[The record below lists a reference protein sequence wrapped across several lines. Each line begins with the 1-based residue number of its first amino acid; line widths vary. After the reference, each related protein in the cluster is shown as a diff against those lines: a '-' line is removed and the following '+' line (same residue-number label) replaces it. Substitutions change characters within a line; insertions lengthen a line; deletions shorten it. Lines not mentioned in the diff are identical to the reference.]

1 MFDKDNKFGFISNN
15 ESNNNIEGLD
25 NIKSDIKNIKNDVD
39 ELNTQYKDI
48 VSKIE
53 NGNIGN
59 NIEPQLMD
67 MPRIYFSEGTL
78 PTSKTATV
86 MKFDYYSKT
95 NEYHGYVDIKC
106 QGNSSMAYPKK
117 NFTIKP
123 YKDKAKTSKLKIDFK
138 GWGKQ
143 SKFVLKANWIDI
155 SHLRNVVSARL
166 WGDVVKTRSDYA
178 TALPELLRTS
188 PNQGAIDGFPVLVYA
203 NGVYQGRYTLNIP
216 KDGWMSNMDDALD
229 THCILCGEN
238 YGSGCFRAAPVI
250 DGTDWSDE
258 LHDVVPA
265 TIKTSW
271 TNVINFVMTSSDAE
285 FKANLSNY
293 FDVNSLIDYLLY
305 GIVSTGLDAF
315 GKNQI
320 YFTYDGIKWIASMYD
335 LDSTWGL
342 WWNGQSFVSTS
353 YAREEFQDLKDE
365 GNGVTK
371 QGNLLYLRL
380 QQLFIPQ
387 LKTRYTELRKDVLSV
402 SHIIQKF
409 EEFNDICPKDIVQE
423 DYASTTGE
431 GKFTGI
437 PSKTTNN
444 IQQLRSYINARLT
457 YVDGYIN
464 ALQEDTPCTNITLNN
479 ATLSFTTDAAQTL
492 TATLTPT
499 DTTDKVVWSVSPTGI
514 CTVED
519 GVVTAIKNGTC
530 VITATC
536 GSHSATCNVTVNLP
550 SVACTSIALD
560 KTALQLGTI
569 ESSTP
574 DTETNLLEGLSWK
587 DGQLNDNTGIMGTGT
602 DKCIANIPIPATGL
616 YTLSCSVKYTYPKIF
631 LYNNDNQLIR
641 SNIGNNNN
649 NSLSIYVYEPNCH
662 ISISLFPNS
671 LEFSENNV
679 TLKYTHNMADTPN
692 KDTDIQASA
701 IANFNLLITSG
712 DYKII
717 ELYADKVYTDI
728 AALKLGS
735 TTYKLYNWNVV
746 SGKNLGANANDAAI
760 SITRMN
766 NGYCT
771 KGEWA
776 GKTFFNIAV
785 PSTWGDTKEDIINY
799 IQTNNIAVIM
809 NPSEY
814 LNSADKIG
822 STTINSYQ
830 LKPTIQPNNC
840 TDIVEW
846 STSPEGIV
854 TANNGL
860 VKAVRNGEA
869 VVTATCGTKSAT
881 CNVTVSGISTNIL
894 YTLPQETTFNGTS
907 DYIDTGVQLFK
918 TDQDF
923 TITMDVTADNDQ
935 VQDTACIF
943 HCMKEAS
950 PYPGITF
957 HKSGASKFGL
967 APGNNTSAMTDLI
980 DYGQRAKVVI
990 VKNGTTMKVYTSNG
1004 TNKESAYNFTSIEQ
1018 TLLLG
1023 AYQPISGNKGR
1034 FFKGTI
1040 YEFSIIKGAYTAEQ
1054 ISEYLG
1060 KIPDGKRV
1068 FKIDST
1074 CMNTESNKLTDSI
1087 SGIAATLG
1095 GAPTVRDNQIVF
1107 TENDKFNFDLNSL
1120 NLSNNNRTFRIK
1132 FTPTTFD
1139 TNTRCIYT
1147 IGVNTTDWNGLTSA
1161 YITNEKLIMQHG
1173 SKLINNSTVAVGGSN
1188 GNRLPE
1194 APAINTEYEIVI
1206 TEQVNTGNVRWF
1218 VNGTL
1223 VQDGTTTLYSPLVL
1237 GNTEG
1242 NNRFV
1247 GSYSLIEIYG
1257 GFCDTYEDFTN
1268 MANTKQSSAVYSLA
1282 TPTTFNGTSDF
1293 IDTGVKLFDTAKD
1306 FTIYIDFTE
1315 GTGNEKNSTI
1325 FHCINEQSPYRGLNL
1340 ANGGDNTYFLGG
1352 QNANVVGHGYVS
1364 NIATGKYLIEFK
1376 NGVISRAF
1384 SSTGE
1389 LTVAKD
1395 AKTNSPYEQF
1405 NQNLLLGCY
1414 QTTDGTKGRYWNGT
1428 INKFNVW
1435 FRTLTTEEINALLV

>member
-1 MFDKDNKFGFISNN
+1 MANNDYITTDCKLTVSKNTAKLDEEIFLYKNDRNIKLLIEIVDNKYRYKSDDLSNLLVKYKASYAQVKWYKNAEVKKEFPIQATDDGKVVFVIEGQLIDEDTELGDYDLQLRLLNESQESIRSLPIIKGAVHILKPLFEEGDIATVNSAVADVSMLSLDGDAIDTYNSDGTYNQTNWGNGDVISSAKLNKLEKVAKDNVDKVNKMPAKSIVEGGKIYLAKEDGTKLDSGTELPAGGSTIEVVNN
-15 ESNNNIEGLD
+15 LESDSTTAALSAAQG
-25 NIKSDIKNIKNDVD
+25 KA
-39 ELNTQYKDI
+39 LNTQYKDI
-48 VSKIE
+48 ASKIE
-53 NGNIGN
+53 SGNIGN
-59 NIEPQLMD
+59 NVEPQLMD

-106 QGNSSMAYPKK
+106 QGTSSMSYPKK
-117 NFTIKP
+117 NFTIKL
-123 YKDKAKTSKLKIDFK
+123 YTDKAKTKKLKVDFK

-155 SHLRNVVSARL
+155 THARNVVSARI
-166 WGDVVKTRSDYA
+166 WGDIVKSRSDYA
-178 TALPELLRTS
+178 TAIPELLRTS
-188 PNQGAIDGFPVLVYA
+188 PNQGAVDGFPVTVYG
-203 NGVYQGRYTLNIP
+203 NGYYQGRYTLNIP
-216 KDGWMSNMDDALD
+216 KDKWMSNMDDTLD
-229 THCILCGEN
+229 TQCILCGEN
-238 YGSGCFRAAPVI
+238 YQSGCFRALPNI
-250 DGTDWSDE
+250 NGSDWTDE

-271 TNVINFVMTSSDAE
+271 TNVIKFVMNSSDAE

-335 LDSTWGL
+335 MDSTWGL
-342 WWNGQSFVSTS
+342 WWNGSKFVGTD
-353 YAREEFQDLKDE
+353 YAREDFQDLKDE
-365 GNGVTK
+365 GNGVAK

-387 LKTRYTELRKDVLSV
+387 LKTRYAELRKDVLSV

-409 EEFNDICPKDIVQE
+409 EEFNDVCPKDIVQE

-464 ALQEDTPCTNITLNN
+464 ALQEAIACTNITLNN
-479 ATLSFTTDAAQTL
+479 TTLSFTTDAAQTL
-492 TATLTPT
+492 TATVTPT
-499 DTTDKVVWSVSPTGI
+499 DTTDTVVWSVSPTGFA
-514 CTVED
+514 TVD
-519 GVVTAIKNGTC
+519 NGVVTPIKNGTC

-587 DGQLNDNTGIMGTGT
+587 DGQLDDNTGIMGTGT

-679 TLKYTHNMADTPN
+679 TLKYVHNMADTPN

-735 TTYKLYNWNVV
+735 TTYKVYNADVV
-746 SGKNLGANANDAAI
+746 SNKNLSANNSDAAI
-760 SITRMN
+760 SIARMN

-771 KGEWA
+771 KGQWA
-776 GKTFFNIAV
+776 SKTFFNIAV
-785 PSTWGDTKEDIINY
+785 PSTWGDTKEDIVNY
-799 IQTNNIAVIM
+799 IQTNNIAVVM

-881 CNVTVSGISTNIL
+881 CNVTVS
-894 YTLPQETTFNGTS
+894 
-907 DYIDTGVQLFK
+907 V
-918 TDQDF
+918 
-923 TITMDVTADNDQ
+923 
-935 VQDTACIF
+935 
-943 HCMKEAS
+943 
-950 PYPGITF
+950 
-957 HKSGASKFGL
+957 
-967 APGNNTSAMTDLI
+967 
-980 DYGQRAKVVI
+980 
-990 VKNGTTMKVYTSNG
+990 
-1004 TNKESAYNFTSIEQ
+1004 
-1018 TLLLG
+1018 
-1023 AYQPISGNKGR
+1023 
-1034 FFKGTI
+1034 
-1040 YEFSIIKGAYTAEQ
+1040 
-1054 ISEYLG
+1054 
-1060 KIPDGKRV
+1060 
-1068 FKIDST
+1068 
-1074 CMNTESNKLTDSI
+1074 
-1087 SGIAATLG
+1087 
-1095 GAPTVRDNQIVF
+1095 
-1107 TENDKFNFDLNSL
+1107 
-1120 NLSNNNRTFRIK
+1120 
-1132 FTPTTFD
+1132 
-1139 TNTRCIYT
+1139 
-1147 IGVNTTDWNGLTSA
+1147 
-1161 YITNEKLIMQHG
+1161 
-1173 SKLINNSTVAVGGSN
+1173 
-1188 GNRLPE
+1188 
-1194 APAINTEYEIVI
+1194 
-1206 TEQVNTGNVRWF
+1206 
-1218 VNGTL
+1218 
-1223 VQDGTTTLYSPLVL
+1223 
-1237 GNTEG
+1237 
-1242 NNRFV
+1242 
-1247 GSYSLIEIYG
+1247 
-1257 GFCDTYEDFTN
+1257 
-1268 MANTKQSSAVYSLA
+1268 
-1282 TPTTFNGTSDF
+1282 
-1293 IDTGVKLFDTAKD
+1293 
-1306 FTIYIDFTE
+1306 
-1315 GTGNEKNSTI
+1315 
-1325 FHCINEQSPYRGLNL
+1325 
-1340 ANGGDNTYFLGG
+1340 
-1352 QNANVVGHGYVS
+1352 
-1364 NIATGKYLIEFK
+1364 
-1376 NGVISRAF
+1376 
-1384 SSTGE
+1384 
-1389 LTVAKD
+1389 
-1395 AKTNSPYEQF
+1395 
-1405 NQNLLLGCY
+1405 
-1414 QTTDGTKGRYWNGT
+1414 
-1428 INKFNVW
+1428 
-1435 FRTLTTEEINALLV
+1435 

>member
-106 QGNSSMAYPKK
+106 QGTSSMSYPKK
-117 NFTIKP
+117 NFTIKS
-123 YKDKAKTSKLKIDFK
+123 YKDKDKTKKLKIDFK
-138 GWGKQ
+138 GWGEQ
-143 SKFVLKANWIDI
+143 TKFCLKANWIDI
-155 SHLRNVVSARL
+155 THARNVVSARL

-188 PNQGAIDGFPVLVYA
+188 PNQGAIDGFPVLVYS

-216 KDGWMSNMDDALD
+216 KDKWMSNMDDTLD

-238 YGSGCFRAAPVI
+238 YQSGCFRALPQI
-250 DGTDWSDE
+250 NGNDWTDE

-265 TIKTSW
+265 NIKTSW
-271 TNVINFVMTSSDAE
+271 SNAINFVMTSSDTD

-335 LDSTWGL
+335 MDSTWGL
-342 WWNGQSFVSTS
+342 WWNGSKFVATD
-353 YAREEFQDLKDE
+353 YAREDFQDLKDE

-387 LKTRYTELRKDVLSV
+387 LKTRYAELRKDVLSV

-409 EEFNDICPKDIVQE
+409 EEFNDVCPKDIVQE

-746 SGKNLGANANDAAI
+746 SDKNLGANANDAAI

-881 CNVTVSGISTNIL
+881 CNVTVS
-894 YTLPQETTFNGTS
+894 
-907 DYIDTGVQLFK
+907 D
-918 TDQDF
+918 
-923 TITMDVTADNDQ
+923 
-935 VQDTACIF
+935 
-943 HCMKEAS
+943 
-950 PYPGITF
+950 
-957 HKSGASKFGL
+957 
-967 APGNNTSAMTDLI
+967 
-980 DYGQRAKVVI
+980 
-990 VKNGTTMKVYTSNG
+990 
-1004 TNKESAYNFTSIEQ
+1004 
-1018 TLLLG
+1018 
-1023 AYQPISGNKGR
+1023 
-1034 FFKGTI
+1034 
-1040 YEFSIIKGAYTAEQ
+1040 
-1054 ISEYLG
+1054 
-1060 KIPDGKRV
+1060 
-1068 FKIDST
+1068 
-1074 CMNTESNKLTDSI
+1074 
-1087 SGIAATLG
+1087 
-1095 GAPTVRDNQIVF
+1095 
-1107 TENDKFNFDLNSL
+1107 
-1120 NLSNNNRTFRIK
+1120 
-1132 FTPTTFD
+1132 
-1139 TNTRCIYT
+1139 
-1147 IGVNTTDWNGLTSA
+1147 
-1161 YITNEKLIMQHG
+1161 
-1173 SKLINNSTVAVGGSN
+1173 
-1188 GNRLPE
+1188 
-1194 APAINTEYEIVI
+1194 I
-1206 TEQVNTGNVRWF
+1206 TEQPDV
-1218 VNGTL
+1218 
-1223 VQDGTTTLYSPLVL
+1223 
-1237 GNTEG
+1237 
-1242 NNRFV
+1242 
-1247 GSYSLIEIYG
+1247 
-1257 GFCDTYEDFTN
+1257 
-1268 MANTKQSSAVYSLA
+1268 VYSLA
-1282 TPTTFNGTSDF
+1282 TPTTFNGTSDY
-1293 IDTGVKLFDTAKD
+1293 IDTGIKLFDTAKD
-1306 FTIYIDFTE
+1306 FTIYIDFAD
-1315 GTGNEKNSTI
+1315 GTGNKNNSV
-1325 FHCINEQSPYRGLNL
+1325 FHCIYEQPPYRGLCLNYG
-1340 ANGGDNTYFLGG
+1340 AVKNAYFLGG
-1352 QNANVVGHGYVS
+1352 YDITKANKPYLD
-1364 NIATGKYLIEFK
+1364 NINTGKYLIEFK

-1389 LTVAKD
+1389 LTINNEAR
-1395 AKTNSPYEQF
+1395 TNSPYSKHDK
-1405 NQNLLLGCY
+1405 NLLLGCY
-1414 QTTDGTKGRYWNGT
+1414 QTTDGTKDRYWNGT

>member
-1 MFDKDNKFGFISNN
+1 MANNDYITTDCKLTVSKNTAKLDEEIFLYKNDRNIKLLIEIVDNKYRYKSDDLSNLLVKYKASYAQVKWYKNAEVKKEFPIQATDDGKVVFVIEGELINEDTELGDYDLQLRLLNESQESIRSLPIIKGAVHILKPLFEEGDIATVNSAVADVSMLSLDGDAIDTYNSDGTYNQTNWGNGDVISSAKLNKLEKVAKDNVDKVNKMPAKSIVEGGKIYLAKEDGTKLDSGTELPVGGSTIEVVNN
-15 ESNNNIEGLD
+15 LESDSTTAALSAAQGKI
-25 NIKSDIKNIKNDVD
+25 
-39 ELNTQYKDI
+39 LNTQYKDLA
-48 VSKIE
+48 SKIGSGSIS
-53 NGNIGN
+53 NA
-59 NIEPQLMD
+59 IEPQLMD

-78 PTSKTATV
+78 PTSKTDT
-86 MKFDYYSKT
+86 MLKFDYYSKT
-95 NEYHGYVDIKC
+95 KEYHGWAEIKC
-106 QGNSSMAYPKK
+106 QGTSSMSYPKK
-117 NFTIKP
+117 NFTIKL
-123 YKDKAKTSKLKIDFK
+123 YKDKDKAKKLKIDFK
-138 GWGKQ
+138 GWGAQ
-143 SKFVLKANWIDI
+143 SKFCLKANWIDI
-155 SHLRNVVSARL
+155 THARNVVSAKI
-166 WGDVVKTRSDYA
+166 WGDVVKTRNDY
-178 TALPELLRTS
+178 TNLPELLRTS
-188 PNQGAIDGFPVLVYA
+188 PNQGAIDGFPIIVYG
-203 NGVYQGRYTLNIP
+203 NGGYQGRYTLNIP
-216 KDGWMSNMDDALD
+216 KDKWMSNMDDALD
-229 THCILCGEN
+229 THGILCGEN
-238 YGSGCFRAAPVI
+238 YASGCFRALPVI
-250 DGTDWSDE
+250 NGTDWTDE

-271 TNVINFVMTSSDAE
+271 TNAIKFVMNSTDAE

-335 LDSTWGL
+335 MDSTWGL
-342 WWNGQSFVSTS
+342 WWNGSKFVATD
-353 YAREEFQDLKDE
+353 YAREDFQDLKDE

-387 LKTRYTELRKDVLSV
+387 LKTRYAELRKDVLSV

-409 EEFNDICPKDIVQE
+409 EEFNDVCPKDIVQE

-631 LYNNDNQLIR
+631 LYNNENQLIR

-746 SGKNLGANANDAAI
+746 SDKNLGANANDAAI

-881 CNVTVSGISTNIL
+881 CNVTVS
-894 YTLPQETTFNGTS
+894 
-907 DYIDTGVQLFK
+907 V
-918 TDQDF
+918 
-923 TITMDVTADNDQ
+923 
-935 VQDTACIF
+935 
-943 HCMKEAS
+943 
-950 PYPGITF
+950 
-957 HKSGASKFGL
+957 
-967 APGNNTSAMTDLI
+967 
-980 DYGQRAKVVI
+980 
-990 VKNGTTMKVYTSNG
+990 
-1004 TNKESAYNFTSIEQ
+1004 
-1018 TLLLG
+1018 
-1023 AYQPISGNKGR
+1023 
-1034 FFKGTI
+1034 
-1040 YEFSIIKGAYTAEQ
+1040 
-1054 ISEYLG
+1054 
-1060 KIPDGKRV
+1060 
-1068 FKIDST
+1068 
-1074 CMNTESNKLTDSI
+1074 
-1087 SGIAATLG
+1087 
-1095 GAPTVRDNQIVF
+1095 
-1107 TENDKFNFDLNSL
+1107 
-1120 NLSNNNRTFRIK
+1120 
-1132 FTPTTFD
+1132 
-1139 TNTRCIYT
+1139 
-1147 IGVNTTDWNGLTSA
+1147 
-1161 YITNEKLIMQHG
+1161 
-1173 SKLINNSTVAVGGSN
+1173 
-1188 GNRLPE
+1188 
-1194 APAINTEYEIVI
+1194 
-1206 TEQVNTGNVRWF
+1206 
-1218 VNGTL
+1218 
-1223 VQDGTTTLYSPLVL
+1223 
-1237 GNTEG
+1237 
-1242 NNRFV
+1242 
-1247 GSYSLIEIYG
+1247 
-1257 GFCDTYEDFTN
+1257 
-1268 MANTKQSSAVYSLA
+1268 
-1282 TPTTFNGTSDF
+1282 
-1293 IDTGVKLFDTAKD
+1293 
-1306 FTIYIDFTE
+1306 
-1315 GTGNEKNSTI
+1315 
-1325 FHCINEQSPYRGLNL
+1325 
-1340 ANGGDNTYFLGG
+1340 
-1352 QNANVVGHGYVS
+1352 
-1364 NIATGKYLIEFK
+1364 
-1376 NGVISRAF
+1376 
-1384 SSTGE
+1384 
-1389 LTVAKD
+1389 
-1395 AKTNSPYEQF
+1395 
-1405 NQNLLLGCY
+1405 
-1414 QTTDGTKGRYWNGT
+1414 
-1428 INKFNVW
+1428 
-1435 FRTLTTEEINALLV
+1435 

>member
-1 MFDKDNKFGFISNN
+1 MIYKKCIMTINKNNATLDEDIYLFRLDKNIELHFSIVNNRYKFDKSDLNNIIAQTNAAYFQIRLYRSDEIKYTFAIQPTQDGVAVLTITDDLINDPIEVGEYDFQISLLDADKTSMISMPIVKQQLHVCEPLVDNQAIMGRAVLGLSSLASGEIKNAFDSEGNYIREIHNDGDILSAQLVNKF
-15 ESNNNIEGLD
+15 EEALD
-25 NIKSDIKNIKNDVD
+25 TNTKAIKNGTGTSYDDTEIKTDINTIKTDLGTETLTTTAKDVKGAVN
-39 ELNTQYKDI
+39 EVAAQGKILNTQYKDLA
-48 VSKIE
+48 SKIGSGSIS
-53 NGNIGN
+53 NA
-59 NIEPQLMD
+59 IEPQLMD

-78 PTSKTATV
+78 PTSKTDT
-86 MKFDYYSKT
+86 MLKFDYYSKT
-95 NEYHGYVDIKC
+95 KEYHGWAEIKC
-106 QGNSSMAYPKK
+106 QGTSSMSYPKK
-117 NFTIKP
+117 NFTIKL
-123 YKDKAKTSKLKIDFK
+123 YKDKDKAKKLKIDFK
-138 GWGKQ
+138 GWGAQ
-143 SKFVLKANWIDI
+143 SKFCLKANWIDI
-155 SHLRNVVSARL
+155 THARNVVSAKI
-166 WGDVVKTRSDYA
+166 WGDVVKTRNDY
-178 TALPELLRTS
+178 TNLPELLRTS
-188 PNQGAIDGFPVLVYA
+188 PNQGAIDGFPIIVYG
-203 NGVYQGRYTLNIP
+203 NGGYQGRYTLNIP
-216 KDGWMSNMDDALD
+216 KDKWMSNMDDALD
-229 THCILCGEN
+229 THGILCGEN
-238 YGSGCFRAAPVI
+238 YVGACFRALPVI
-250 DGTDWSDE
+250 DGTDWTDE

-265 TIKTSW
+265 AIKTSW
-271 TNVINFVMTSSDAE
+271 TNVVNFVMTSSDDE
-285 FKANLSNY
+285 FKANLGNY
-293 FDVNSLIDYLLY
+293 INVNSLIDYLLY

-315 GKNQI
+315 GKNQLF
-320 YFTYDGIKWIASMYD
+320 FTYDGIKWIASMYD
-335 LDSTWGL
+335 MDSTWGL
-342 WWNGQSFVSTS
+342 WWNGSKFVATD
-353 YAREEFQDLKDE
+353 YAREDFQDLKDE

-387 LKTRYTELRKDVLSV
+387 LKTRYAELRKDVLSV

-409 EEFNDICPKDIVQE
+409 EEFNDVCPKDIVQE

-587 DGQLNDNTGIMGTGT
+587 DGQLNDNTGIMGTGA

-616 YTLSCSVKYTYPKIF
+616 YILSCSVKYTYPKIF

-746 SGKNLGANANDAAI
+746 SDKNLGANANDAAI

-881 CNVTVSGISTNIL
+881 CNVTVSG
-894 YTLPQETTFNGTS
+894 
-907 DYIDTGVQLFK
+907 
-918 TDQDF
+918 
-923 TITMDVTADNDQ
+923 VT
-935 VQDTACIF
+935 
-943 HCMKEAS
+943 
-950 PYPGITF
+950 
-957 HKSGASKFGL
+957 
-967 APGNNTSAMTDLI
+967 
-980 DYGQRAKVVI
+980 
-990 VKNGTTMKVYTSNG
+990 
-1004 TNKESAYNFTSIEQ
+1004 
-1018 TLLLG
+1018 
-1023 AYQPISGNKGR
+1023 
-1034 FFKGTI
+1034 
-1040 YEFSIIKGAYTAEQ
+1040 
-1054 ISEYLG
+1054 
-1060 KIPDGKRV
+1060 
-1068 FKIDST
+1068 
-1074 CMNTESNKLTDSI
+1074 
-1087 SGIAATLG
+1087 
-1095 GAPTVRDNQIVF
+1095 
-1107 TENDKFNFDLNSL
+1107 
-1120 NLSNNNRTFRIK
+1120 
-1132 FTPTTFD
+1132 
-1139 TNTRCIYT
+1139 
-1147 IGVNTTDWNGLTSA
+1147 
-1161 YITNEKLIMQHG
+1161 
-1173 SKLINNSTVAVGGSN
+1173 
-1188 GNRLPE
+1188 
-1194 APAINTEYEIVI
+1194 
-1206 TEQVNTGNVRWF
+1206 TEQNLNV
-1218 VNGTL
+1218 
-1223 VQDGTTTLYSPLVL
+1223 
-1237 GNTEG
+1237 
-1242 NNRFV
+1242 
-1247 GSYSLIEIYG
+1247 
-1257 GFCDTYEDFTN
+1257 
-1268 MANTKQSSAVYSLA
+1268 
-1282 TPTTFNGTSDF
+1282 
-1293 IDTGVKLFDTAKD
+1293 
-1306 FTIYIDFTE
+1306 
-1315 GTGNEKNSTI
+1315 
-1325 FHCINEQSPYRGLNL
+1325 CIC
-1340 ANGGDNTYFLGG
+1340 
-1352 QNANVVGHGYVS
+1352 
-1364 NIATGKYLIEFK
+1364 K
-1376 NGVISRAF
+1376 
-1384 SSTGE
+1384 
-1389 LTVAKD
+1389 
-1395 AKTNSPYEQF
+1395 
-1405 NQNLLLGCY
+1405 
-1414 QTTDGTKGRYWNGT
+1414 
-1428 INKFNVW
+1428 
-1435 FRTLTTEEINALLV
+1435 

>member
-1 MFDKDNKFGFISNN
+1 MANNDYITTDCKLTVSKNTAKLDEEIFLYKNDRNIKLLIEIVDNKYRYKSDDLSNLLSKYKASYAQVKWYKNAEVKKEFPIQPTDDGKVVFIIEGELINEDTELGDYDLQLRLLNENQESIRSLPIIKSAVHILKPLFEESDIATVNSAVADVSMLSLDGDTIDTYNSDGTYNQTNWGSGDIISSSKLNKLEKVAKDNVDKVNKMPAKSIVEGGKIYLAKEDGTKLDSGTELPAGGSTIEVVNN
-15 ESNNNIEGLD
+15 LESDSTTAALSAAQG
-25 NIKSDIKNIKNDVD
+25 KA
-39 ELNTQYKDI
+39 LNTQYKDI
-48 VSKIE
+48 ANKIE

-106 QGNSSMAYPKK
+106 QGTSSMSYPKK
-117 NFTIKP
+117 NFTIKL
-123 YKDKAKTSKLKIDFK
+123 YTDKAKTKKLKVDFK
-138 GWGKQ
+138 GWGAQ
-143 SKFVLKANWIDI
+143 SKFCLKANWIDI
-155 SHLRNVVSARL
+155 THARNVVSAKI
-166 WGDVVKTRSDYA
+166 WGDVVKTRNDY
-178 TALPELLRTS
+178 TNLPELLRTS
-188 PNQGAIDGFPVLVYA
+188 PNQGAIDGFPIIVYG
-203 NGVYQGRYTLNIP
+203 NGGYQGRYTLNIP
-216 KDGWMSNMDDALD
+216 KDKWMSNMDDTLD
-229 THCILCGEN
+229 THGILCGEN
-238 YGSGCFRAAPVI
+238 YVGACFRALPVI
-250 DGTDWSDE
+250 DGTDWTDE

-265 TIKTSW
+265 AIKTSW
-271 TNVINFVMTSSDAE
+271 TNVVNFVMTSSDDE
-285 FKANLSNY
+285 FKANLGNY
-293 FDVNSLIDYLLY
+293 INVNSLIDYLLY

-335 LDSTWGL
+335 MDSTWGL
-342 WWNGQSFVSTS
+342 WWNGSKFVATD
-353 YAREEFQDLKDE
+353 YAREDFQDLKDE

-387 LKTRYTELRKDVLSV
+387 LKTRYAELRKDVLSV

-409 EEFNDICPKDIVQE
+409 EEFNDVCPKDIVQE

-746 SGKNLGANANDAAI
+746 SDKNLGANANDAAI

-881 CNVTVSGISTNIL
+881 CNVTVSGV
-894 YTLPQETTFNGTS
+894 TT
-907 DYIDTGVQLFK
+907 
-918 TDQDF
+918 
-923 TITMDVTADNDQ
+923 
-935 VQDTACIF
+935 
-943 HCMKEAS
+943 E
-950 PYPGITF
+950 
-957 HKSGASKFGL
+957 
-967 APGNNTSAMTDLI
+967 
-980 DYGQRAKVVI
+980 
-990 VKNGTTMKVYTSNG
+990 
-1004 TNKESAYNFTSIEQ
+1004 
-1018 TLLLG
+1018 
-1023 AYQPISGNKGR
+1023 
-1034 FFKGTI
+1034 
-1040 YEFSIIKGAYTAEQ
+1040 
-1054 ISEYLG
+1054 
-1060 KIPDGKRV
+1060 
-1068 FKIDST
+1068 
-1074 CMNTESNKLTDSI
+1074 
-1087 SGIAATLG
+1087 
-1095 GAPTVRDNQIVF
+1095 
-1107 TENDKFNFDLNSL
+1107 
-1120 NLSNNNRTFRIK
+1120 
-1132 FTPTTFD
+1132 
-1139 TNTRCIYT
+1139 
-1147 IGVNTTDWNGLTSA
+1147 
-1161 YITNEKLIMQHG
+1161 
-1173 SKLINNSTVAVGGSN
+1173 
-1188 GNRLPE
+1188 
-1194 APAINTEYEIVI
+1194 
-1206 TEQVNTGNVRWF
+1206 
-1218 VNGTL
+1218 
-1223 VQDGTTTLYSPLVL
+1223 
-1237 GNTEG
+1237 
-1242 NNRFV
+1242 
-1247 GSYSLIEIYG
+1247 
-1257 GFCDTYEDFTN
+1257 
-1268 MANTKQSSAVYSLA
+1268 
-1282 TPTTFNGTSDF
+1282 
-1293 IDTGVKLFDTAKD
+1293 
-1306 FTIYIDFTE
+1306 
-1315 GTGNEKNSTI
+1315 
-1325 FHCINEQSPYRGLNL
+1325 
-1340 ANGGDNTYFLGG
+1340 
-1352 QNANVVGHGYVS
+1352 
-1364 NIATGKYLIEFK
+1364 
-1376 NGVISRAF
+1376 
-1384 SSTGE
+1384 
-1389 LTVAKD
+1389 
-1395 AKTNSPYEQF
+1395 
-1405 NQNLLLGCY
+1405 QNLLEGVTWSAKPDNGITKTGQEKGSGKGDAYLSGQIPCDKKKY
-1414 QTTDGTKGRYWNGT
+1414 VLSNINGATFLYKEMYVYASDGTYLGGCTGDGKYSSTNKANITPDPVTMDLRN
-1428 INKFNVW
+1428 INETPAYMKITVFPNNVASNNSPA
-1435 FRTLTTEEINALLV
+1435 TQLKLVAEN

>member
-1 MFDKDNKFGFISNN
+1 MANNDYITTDCKLTVSKNTAKLDEEIFLYKNDRNIKLLIEIVDNKYRYKSDDLSNLLVKYKASYAQVKWYKNAEVKKEFPIQATDDGKVVFVIEGQLIDEDTELGDYDLQLRLLNENQESIRSLPIIKGAVHILKPLFEEGDIATVNSAVADVSMLSLDGDAIDTYNSDGTYNQTNWGNGDVISSAKLNKLEKVAKDNVDKVNKIPTKSIVEGGKIYLAKEDGTKLDSGTELPAGGSTIEVVNN
-15 ESNNNIEGLD
+15 LESDSTTAALSAAQG
-25 NIKSDIKNIKNDVD
+25 KA
-39 ELNTQYKDI
+39 LNTQYKDI
-48 VSKIE
+48 ASKIE
-53 NGNIGN
+53 SGNIGTVSN
-59 NIEPQLMD
+59 AIEPQLMD

-95 NEYHGYVDIKC
+95 TEYHGYVDIKC
-106 QGNSSMAYPKK
+106 QGTSSMSYPKK
-117 NFTIKP
+117 NFTIKS
-123 YKDKAKTSKLKIDFK
+123 YKDKDKTKKLKIDFK
-138 GWGKQ
+138 GWGEQ
-143 SKFVLKANWIDI
+143 TKFCLKANWIDI
-155 SHLRNVVSARL
+155 THARNVVSARL

-423 DYASTTGE
+423 DYASTTG
-431 GKFTGI
+431 GGNFTGI

-464 ALQEDTPCTNITLNN
+464 ALYEAIPCTNITLNN
-479 ATLSFTTDAAQTL
+479 ATLSFTTTDTQTL

-499 DTTDKVVWSVSPTGI
+499 NTTDKVVWSVSPTGI

-641 SNIGNNNN
+641 SNIGNNSN

-746 SGKNLGANANDAAI
+746 SDKNLGANANDAAI

-881 CNVTVSGISTNIL
+881 CNVTVTN
-894 YTLPQETTFNGTS
+894 G
-907 DYIDTGVQLFK
+907 
-918 TDQDF
+918 
-923 TITMDVTADNDQ
+923 
-935 VQDTACIF
+935 
-943 HCMKEAS
+943 
-950 PYPGITF
+950 
-957 HKSGASKFGL
+957 
-967 APGNNTSAMTDLI
+967 
-980 DYGQRAKVVI
+980 
-990 VKNGTTMKVYTSNG
+990 
-1004 TNKESAYNFTSIEQ
+1004 
-1018 TLLLG
+1018 
-1023 AYQPISGNKGR
+1023 
-1034 FFKGTI
+1034 
-1040 YEFSIIKGAYTAEQ
+1040 
-1054 ISEYLG
+1054 
-1060 KIPDGKRV
+1060 
-1068 FKIDST
+1068 
-1074 CMNTESNKLTDSI
+1074 
-1087 SGIAATLG
+1087 
-1095 GAPTVRDNQIVF
+1095 
-1107 TENDKFNFDLNSL
+1107 
-1120 NLSNNNRTFRIK
+1120 
-1132 FTPTTFD
+1132 
-1139 TNTRCIYT
+1139 
-1147 IGVNTTDWNGLTSA
+1147 
-1161 YITNEKLIMQHG
+1161 
-1173 SKLINNSTVAVGGSN
+1173 
-1188 GNRLPE
+1188 
-1194 APAINTEYEIVI
+1194 
-1206 TEQVNTGNVRWF
+1206 
-1218 VNGTL
+1218 
-1223 VQDGTTTLYSPLVL
+1223 
-1237 GNTEG
+1237 
-1242 NNRFV
+1242 
-1247 GSYSLIEIYG
+1247 
-1257 GFCDTYEDFTN
+1257 
-1268 MANTKQSSAVYSLA
+1268 
-1282 TPTTFNGTSDF
+1282 
-1293 IDTGVKLFDTAKD
+1293 
-1306 FTIYIDFTE
+1306 
-1315 GTGNEKNSTI
+1315 
-1325 FHCINEQSPYRGLNL
+1325 
-1340 ANGGDNTYFLGG
+1340 
-1352 QNANVVGHGYVS
+1352 
-1364 NIATGKYLIEFK
+1364 
-1376 NGVISRAF
+1376 
-1384 SSTGE
+1384 
-1389 LTVAKD
+1389 
-1395 AKTNSPYEQF
+1395 
-1405 NQNLLLGCY
+1405 
-1414 QTTDGTKGRYWNGT
+1414 
-1428 INKFNVW
+1428 
-1435 FRTLTTEEINALLV
+1435 